1 MQKFMTTSSALILA
15 VLFSAFLDGCTS
27 NIKHIPKAEAL
38 TPKLQ
43 TFNAPLEAVWSA
55 AQKALAED
63 ETFKILDKSS
73 GIMATELRTIDA
85 KELSLAATYFLGKTY
100 KNSYTLNFN
109 QQTSN
114 KTDVAVNIKL
124 QAVQV
129 VLLSREESNEDVES
143 YLRKK
148 LFDRIAA
155 NLKAQHLAITEQN
168 EQELSGVG
176 DEPIAT
182 PKRKSKSLKTKKK

>member
-1 MQKFMTTSSALILA
+1 MQKFITTSSALVLA
-15 VLFSAFLDGCTS
+15 ILFSALLDGCTS
-27 NIKHIPKAEAL
+27 NIKHIPKAETQ

-55 AQKALAED
+55 TQKALAED

-100 KNSYTLNFN
+100 KNSYTVNFN
-109 QQTSN
+109 QPASN

-155 NLKAQHLAITEQN
+155 NLKT
-168 EQELSGVG
+168 QELAVSDQSKQAVSDIG
-176 DEPIAT
+176 DEPVSV
-182 PKRKSKSLKTKKK
+182 PKRKSKALKTKKK